1 MKSRTYRPGSTGIE
15 QALGSREAAIMEYLW
30 KHGAQAPG
38 DLHRALSAK
47 EPLAYSTVY
56 TELSRLA
63 KKGIVR
69 KKGRHLEATYAAAVS
84 REQFVTS
91 LVSQVIGG
99 LIDAHGAAAIHGF
112 VDVIA
117 DDEES
122 IDVVKRL
129 LRSNRS
135 KR

>member
-1 MKSRTYRPGSTGIE
+1 MKSKTYRPGSAGVE

-30 KHGAQAPG
+30 KHGALAPG
-38 DLHRALSAK
+38 DLHRGLSAIK
-47 EPLAYSTVY
+47 PLAYSTVY
-56 TELSRLA
+56 TELSRLT
-63 KKGIVR
+63 KKGLVR

-84 REQFVTS
+84 RERFVTS
-91 LVSQVIGG
+91 LVAHVVSG
-99 LIDAHGAAAIHGF
+99 LVDAHGEAAIHGF
-112 VDVIA
+112 IDVIA

-129 LRSNRS
+129 LRANRS

>member
-1 MKSRTYRPGSTGIE
+1 MKNKTYRPGSVGIE
-15 QALGSREAAIMEYLW
+15 QALGTRETAIMEYLW

-38 DLHRALSAK
+38 DLHRALSAN

-56 TELSRLA
+56 TELSRLT
-63 KKGIVR
+63 KKGLVR
-69 KKGRHLEATYAAAVS
+69 KKGRNLEATYAAAVS
-84 REQFVTS
+84 RERFVTS
-91 LVSQVIGG
+91 LVSQVVGG

-122 IDVVKRL
+122 KDAIRRL
-129 LRSNRS
+129 LRATRS